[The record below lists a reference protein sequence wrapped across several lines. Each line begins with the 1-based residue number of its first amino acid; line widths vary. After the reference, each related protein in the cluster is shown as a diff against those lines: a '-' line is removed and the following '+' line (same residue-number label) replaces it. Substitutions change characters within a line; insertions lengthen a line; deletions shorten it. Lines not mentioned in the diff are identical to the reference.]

1 MARAVTVI
9 GPFSPKEFSDLTTLN
24 STIASDLPS
33 GTLEGAEPITVLGNV
48 FIFCDYFCM
57 MVRKVYGF

>member
-9 GPFSPKEFSDLTTLN
+9 GPFSPKEFSDLSALN
-24 STIASDLPS
+24 TTIASALPS

-48 FIFCDYFCM
+48 F
-57 MVRKVYGF
+57 VLVTTSA